1 MEECEALC
9 HRLCIMTN
17 GLIRCFGGVEHL
29 KHKFAQGYNLTLK
42 LSSDPRMTTP
52 QAVTHLKETLQAR
65 FSPCQLKDA
74 HENILEYQLQNK
86 EMPWSALFT
95 VMEELKQAKDSL
107 IQEYTLSET
116 TLEQVFI
123 QLTKL
128 QWVRPESEGNACKKC
143 CACCCQWMCN

>member
-17 GLIRCFGGVEHL
+17 GLMRCFGGVEHL

-42 LSSDPRMTTP
+42 LRPDPRITSASVS
-52 QAVTHLKETLQAR
+52 QLKETLSTR

-86 EMPWSALFT
+86 EMPWSSLFT
-95 VMEELKQAKDSL
+95 VMEELKQAKDSI
-107 IQEYTLSET
+107 IQDYTLSET

-123 QLTKL
+123 ELTKL
-128 QWVRPESEGNACKKC
+128 QWPVATSKENGCKKC
-143 CACCCQWMCN
+143 CACCCQWMCT